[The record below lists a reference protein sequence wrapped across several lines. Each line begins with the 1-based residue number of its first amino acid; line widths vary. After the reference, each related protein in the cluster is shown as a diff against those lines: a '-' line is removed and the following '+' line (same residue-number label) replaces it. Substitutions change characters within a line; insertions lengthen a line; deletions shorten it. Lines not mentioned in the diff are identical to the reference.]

1 MRVCIDL
8 SAALQQSAGIGRFGR
23 ELFPRLQAALAPD
36 HLSIFTNNCR
46 RITLPPTV
54 APYRRYGI
62 GLGNKL
68 WRLRVARD
76 YLVGGHLDEPF
87 SGVDV
92 FFAADHLL
100 PRFHTIRGI
109 LTIHDLSYVLYPQF
123 HSRYNRFYQ
132 RLMMPTF
139 ARHAT
144 HIVVP
149 SLATQRDVI
158 AHYQIPLERIS
169 VIPEGVDDAF
179 RAPVAEGARRRVR
192 QTYSIPNPFILFVGT
207 LEPRKNIAGLLDAF
221 AGLLHVSGQPLLD
234 LVLAGKLGWMYEPI
248 LARVKTL
255 GLEARVRLIGF
266 VPDDDLPALY
276 SAAEIFVF
284 PSWFEGFGLPPL
296 EAMACGTPVVASRA
310 GSLAEVVGDAG
321 LLVDPADSQ
330 ELTTAL
336 RSVLEQPAL
345 RARLRAAGPLQ
356 AAPFTWDRAA
366 RATASLCR
374 DVAQ

>member
-36 HLSIFTNNCR
+36 LLSIFTNNR
-46 RITLPPTV
+46 RRVELPATG

-76 YLVGGHLDEPF
+76 YFVGGYLDEPF

-100 PRFHTIRGI
+100 PRFHSIRGI

-123 HSRYNRFYQ
+123 HSRYNRLYQ

-139 ARHAT
+139 ARAAT

-149 SLATQRDVI
+149 SVATQRDAI
-158 AHYQIPLERIS
+158 AQYRISPERIT

-179 RAPVAEGARRRVR
+179 RAPVGEEARRRVR
-192 QTYSIPNPFILFVGT
+192 QTHSIPNPFILFVGT

-221 AGLLHVSGQPLLD
+221 AALLHTSEQPMLD
-234 LVLAGKLGWMYEPI
+234 LVLAGKAGWLYEPI
-248 LARVKTL
+248 LARIKAL

-266 VPDDDLPALY
+266 VPDGDLPALY

-321 LLVDPADSQ
+321 ILVNPADSH
-330 ELTTAL
+330 ELAMAL
-336 RSVLEQPAL
+336 RSILEQPDL
-345 RARLRAAGPLQ
+345 RARLQFAGPTQ
-356 AAPFTWDRAA
+356 AARFTWDRTA
-366 RATASLCR
+366 RATAAVCR
-374 DVAQ
+374 EVAR